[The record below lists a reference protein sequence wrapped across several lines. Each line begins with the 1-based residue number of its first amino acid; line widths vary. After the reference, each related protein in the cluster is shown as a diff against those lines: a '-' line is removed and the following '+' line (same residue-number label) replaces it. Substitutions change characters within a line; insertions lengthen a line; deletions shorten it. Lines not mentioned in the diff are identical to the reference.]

1 MMKVLLLPGS
11 RRLDSINVR
20 LLLAVE
26 KKLQAFGIE
35 TDRVGADD
43 LNAPIYDGDCEA
55 KVGIPDSI
63 KKLNKRMA
71 AADAIIVA
79 SPEYNGF
86 FSPLLKNTLDWMSRS
101 QDDQPGTLVFKDKA
115 ALVLAA
121 SPGPMA
127 AARALPH
134 IRTQLSNLSLNVFRA
149 QLGVG
154 RAGTVIGEHGELLD
168 EKTEQQLT
176 VLLEDFAEFAQKLSR
191 SSS

>member
-1 MMKVLLLPGS
+1 MKLLLLPGS
-11 RRLDSINVR
+11 RRQDSINVR
-20 LLLAVE
+20 LLQAVE
-26 KKLQAFGIE
+26 LKLKTLGVE
-35 TDRVGADD
+35 TDLVTSGE

-55 KVGIPDSI
+55 KVGVPDSI
-63 KKLNKRMA
+63 KALNKRMNEA
-71 AADAIIVA
+71 NGIVVT

-101 QDDQPGTLVFKDKA
+101 QDDQPGTKVFMDKP

-134 IRTQLSNLSLNVFRA
+134 IRTQLSNLGLNVYRA

-154 RAGTVIGEHGELLD
+154 RAGSVLSDTGEITDVKVNEQVDALLSGF
-168 EKTEQQLT
+168 T
-176 VLLEDFAEFAQKLSR
+176 EFASKLQ
-191 SSS
+191 